1 MSTGLLLSGGMDSIA
16 VAYWKRP
23 AIAVTIDYGQKPA
36 QAEIQ
41 ASLEVCRAL
50 EIEHVILRIDCSAI
64 GSGDLAGTAALP
76 MAPASEWWPFRNQLL
91 VTIAAAR
98 VLSRGVKTLL
108 LGTVESDRIH
118 ADGTPQF
125 VAAISDLLSLQEGSL
140 RIEAPAIE
148 LSSASLVRA
157 SGVPIGILA
166 WAHSCHV
173 SNFACGRCRGCA
185 KHFATMKELEI
196 GPY

>member
-1 MSTGLLLSGGMDSIA
+1 MDSIA

-23 AIAVTIDYGQKPA
+23 EIAITVDYGQKPA

-41 ASLEVCRAL
+41 ASSEVCRAL
-50 EIEHVILRIDCSAI
+50 GIEHLVLRIDCSAI

-98 VLSRGVKTLL
+98 VLSRGVNTLL

-125 VAAISDLLSLQEGSL
+125 VAAISTLLSLQEGNIRL
-140 RIEAPAIE
+140 DAPAIE
-148 LSSASLVRA
+148 LSSASLVRT
-157 SGVPIGILA
+157 SGVPIEILA

-173 SNFACGRCRGCA
+173 SNLACGRCRGCA
-185 KHFATMKELEI
+185 KHFATMKELDI